1 MTTKVENNEKNRMAL
16 AEQVVDSMDM
26 KTMIQ
31 MIYEDLLSFYEGQ
44 DGDEYFQRDW
54 EMMNE

>member
-16 AEQVVDSMDM
+16 AEQVVDGMDM

-31 MIYEDLLSFYEGQ
+31 CMYEHILEGYEQ
-44 DGDEYFQRDW
+44 DDEYFQRDW
-54 EMMNE
+54 ETMNES

>member
-16 AEQVVDSMDM
+16 ADQVVDSMDV
-26 KTMIQ
+26 KTMI
-31 MIYEDLLSFYEGQ
+31 MIIYEDLITFYEGR

>member
-1 MTTKVENNEKNRMAL
+1 MITKVENNEKNRMEL
-16 AEQVVDSMDM
+16 ADQVTESMDM

-31 MIYEDLLSFYEGQ
+31 CMYEHILEGYEKN
-44 DGDEYFQRDW
+44 DEYFHTDW